1 VHKIGGSNSI
11 MTQPIAKS
19 LVVGLAALLAACS
32 DSSIKKV
39 APGDIFV
46 TELMSASAASEPQW
60 LELYNSAKASIN
72 LQGCEITNTQGQAFT
87 ITDSLVMESQHY
99 AVVANQD
106 SVADFGYQPDVF
118 EIPPAGG
125 ISLTCNGSL
134 IDKMTYQIGP
144 PTIAA
149 TARSWQ
155 LIPDTDSNQAQS
167 AEANDKIENW
177 CYTILIEDYM
187 IGDRRFATP
196 GQANAICE
204 SVMPYVS
211 YNDQEAVLIEG
222 IDLAATLKVAEAELA
237 RKLATSE
244 LPIWA
249 IRDQVVTADI
259 AAKIAQ
265 LYFDNIEMLYAT
277 EPFTIIDWN
286 HAVWHFSWAISN
298 LYRNGDTAVKAA
310 LQLAYEDAITRPETL
325 ERYNHI
331 AIDHI
336 RNDIVVMGD
345 IHTPAH
351 NRMQQL
357 VVAPGNP
364 DYLQSFAEYEENK
377 RSDFAIK
384 TIHILYQAKTFLEG
398 LL

>member
-1 VHKIGGSNSI
+1 
-11 MTQPIAKS
+11 MTKPIAKS
-19 LVVGLAALLAACS
+19 FILILTFLVAGCG
-32 DSSIKKV
+32 DSTIKKV

-46 TELMSASAASEPQW
+46 TELMPVSSASEPQW
-60 LELYNSAKASIN
+60 LELYNRAEASIN
-72 LQGCEITNTQGQAFT
+72 LQGCEITNSQDQVFT
-87 ITDSLVMESQHY
+87 ITNNLVMESQDY
-99 AVVANQD
+99 AVISNQNPR
-106 SVADFGYQPDVF
+106 ADFTYQSDLF
-118 EIPPAGG
+118 ELPPAGG

-167 AEANDKIENW
+167 AEENDKVENW

-196 GQANAICE
+196 GRANPVCE
-204 SVMPYVS
+204 AVMPYVN
-211 YNDQEAVLIEG
+211 YNDQESVLIEG
-222 IDLAATLKVAEAELA
+222 VDLAATLKIAEAEFA
-237 RKLATSE
+237 RELSTSE
-244 LPIWA
+244 LTIWA
-249 IRDQVVTADI
+249 IRDQVVTPEI
-259 AAKIAQ
+259 AAKIAH
-265 LYFDNIEMLYAT
+265 LYFDNIEMLYTT

-310 LQLAYEDAITRPETL
+310 LQLAYEDAIIRPETL
-325 ERYNHI
+325 ERYYHI
-331 AIDHI
+331 AIHHI
-336 RNDIVVMGD
+336 RNDTVVMGD

-357 VVAPGNP
+357 VVAPGNLA
-364 DYLQSFAEYEENK
+364 YLQSFAEYEKNK
-377 RSDFAIK
+377 RSEFTLK
-384 TIHILYQAKTFLEG
+384 TIHIVYQAKTFFEG

>member
-1 VHKIGGSNSI
+1 
-11 MTQPIAKS
+11 MTKPIVKS
-19 LVVGLAALLAACS
+19 FILILTFLVAGCG
-32 DSSIKKV
+32 DSTIKEV

-46 TELMSASAASEPQW
+46 TELMPVSSASDPQW
-60 LELYNSAKASIN
+60 LELYNRAEASIN
-72 LQGCEITNTQGQAFT
+72 LQGCEITNSQDQVFT
-87 ITDSLVMESQHY
+87 ITNNLVMESQDY
-99 AVVANQD
+99 AVISNQNPR
-106 SVADFGYQPDVF
+106 ADFTYQSDLF
-118 EIPPAGG
+118 ELPPAGG

-167 AEANDKIENW
+167 AEENDKVENW

-196 GQANAICE
+196 GRANAVCE
-204 SVMPYVS
+204 AVMPYVS
-211 YNDQEAVLIEG
+211 YNDQESVLIEG
-222 IDLAATLKVAEAELA
+222 VDLAATLKIAEAEFA
-237 RKLATSE
+237 RELSTSE

-249 IRDQVVTADI
+249 IRDQVVTPEI
-259 AAKIAQ
+259 AAKIAH
-265 LYFDNIEMLYAT
+265 LYFDNIEMLYTT

-310 LQLAYEDAITRPETL
+310 LQLAYEDAIIRPETL
-325 ERYNHI
+325 ERYYHI
-331 AIDHI
+331 ATHHI
-336 RNDIVVMGD
+336 RNDTVVMGD

-364 DYLQSFAEYEENK
+364 AYLQSFAEYEKNK
-377 RSDFAIK
+377 RSEFTLK
-384 TIHILYQAKTFLEG
+384 TIHIVYQAKTFFEG

>member
-1 VHKIGGSNSI
+1 
-11 MTQPIAKS
+11 MTKPIAKP

-46 TELMSASAASEPQW
+46 TELMPASAAGEPQW

-106 SVADFGYQPDVF
+106 PVADFSYQPDVF

-125 ISLTCNGSL
+125 ISLNCNGSL

-167 AEANDKIENW
+167 AEANDKVENW

-196 GQANAICE
+196 GQANAICA

-298 LYRNGDTAVKAA
+298 LYRNGDKAVKAA

-377 RSDFAIK
+377 RSDFALK

>member
-1 VHKIGGSNSI
+1 
-11 MTQPIAKS
+11 MTKPIAKP

-46 TELMSASAASEPQW
+46 TELMPASAAGEPQW

-87 ITDSLVMESQHY
+87 ITDSLVMESKHY

-106 SVADFGYQPDVF
+106 PVADFSYQPDVF
-118 EIPPAGG
+118 EIPQAGG
-125 ISLTCNGSL
+125 ISLNCNGSL

-155 LIPDTDSNQAQS
+155 LIPDTDSNQAKS
-167 AEANDKIENW
+167 AEANDKVENW

-196 GQANAICE
+196 GQANAICA

-336 RNDIVVMGD
+336 RNDIVVMGY

-377 RSDFAIK
+377 RSDFALK

>member
-1 VHKIGGSNSI
+1 

-46 TELMSASAASEPQW
+46 TELMPASAASEPQW

-167 AEANDKIENW
+167 AEANDKVENW

-377 RSDFAIK
+377 RSDFALK

>member
-1 VHKIGGSNSI
+1 
-11 MTQPIAKS
+11 MTKPIVKS
-19 LVVGLAALLAACS
+19 FILILTFLVAGCG
-32 DSSIKKV
+32 DSTIKEV

-46 TELMSASAASEPQW
+46 TELMPVSSASDPQW
-60 LELYNSAKASIN
+60 LELYNRAEASIN
-72 LQGCEITNTQGQAFT
+72 LQGCEITNSQDQVFT
-87 ITDSLVMESQHY
+87 ITNNLVMESQDY
-99 AVVANQD
+99 AVISNQNPR
-106 SVADFGYQPDVF
+106 ADFTYQSDLF
-118 EIPPAGG
+118 ELPPAGG

-167 AEANDKIENW
+167 AEENDKVENW

-196 GQANAICE
+196 GRANTVCE
-204 SVMPYVS
+204 AVMPYVS
-211 YNDQEAVLIEG
+211 YNDQESVLIEG
-222 IDLAATLKVAEAELA
+222 VDLAATLKIAEAEFA
-237 RKLATSE
+237 RELSTSE

-249 IRDQVVTADI
+249 IRDQVVTPEI
-259 AAKIAQ
+259 AAKIAH
-265 LYFDNIEMLYAT
+265 LYFDNIEMLYTT

-310 LQLAYEDAITRPETL
+310 LQLAYEDAIIRPETL
-325 ERYNHI
+325 ERYYHI
-331 AIDHI
+331 ATHHI
-336 RNDIVVMGD
+336 RNDTVVMGD

-357 VVAPGNP
+357 VVAPGNLA
-364 DYLQSFAEYEENK
+364 YLQSFAEYEKNK
-377 RSDFAIK
+377 RSEFTLK
-384 TIHILYQAKTFLEG
+384 TIHIVYQAKTFFEG

>member
-1 VHKIGGSNSI
+1 
-11 MTQPIAKS
+11 
-19 LVVGLAALLAACS
+19 
-32 DSSIKKV
+32 
-39 APGDIFV
+39 
-46 TELMSASAASEPQW
+46 
-60 LELYNSAKASIN
+60 
-72 LQGCEITNTQGQAFT
+72 
-87 ITDSLVMESQHY
+87 MESQHY

-106 SVADFGYQPDVF
+106 PVADFSYQPDVF

-125 ISLTCNGSL
+125 ISLNCNGSL

-167 AEANDKIENW
+167 AEANDKVENW

-196 GQANAICE
+196 GQANAICA

-377 RSDFAIK
+377 RSDFALK

>member
-1 VHKIGGSNSI
+1 
-11 MTQPIAKS
+11 MTKPIVKS
-19 LVVGLAALLAACS
+19 FILILTFLVAGCG
-32 DSSIKKV
+32 DSTIKEV

-46 TELMSASAASEPQW
+46 TELMPVSSASEPQW
-60 LELYNSAKASIN
+60 LELYNRAEASIN
-72 LQGCEITNTQGQAFT
+72 LQGCEITNSQDQVFT
-87 ITDSLVMESQHY
+87 ITNNLVMESQDY
-99 AVVANQD
+99 AVISNQNPR
-106 SVADFGYQPDVF
+106 ADFTYQSDLF
-118 EIPPAGG
+118 ELPPAGG

-167 AEANDKIENW
+167 AEENDKVENW

-196 GQANAICE
+196 GRANTVCE
-204 SVMPYVS
+204 AVMPYVS
-211 YNDQEAVLIEG
+211 YNDQESVLIEG
-222 IDLAATLKVAEAELA
+222 VDLAATLKIAEAEFA
-237 RKLATSE
+237 RELSTSE

-249 IRDQVVTADI
+249 IRDQVVTPEI

-265 LYFDNIEMLYAT
+265 LYFDNIEMLYTT

-298 LYRNGDTAVKAA
+298 LYRNGDTKVKAA

-331 AIDHI
+331 AIHHI
-336 RNDIVVMGD
+336 RNDTVVMGD

-351 NRMQQL
+351 NRMRQL

-364 DYLQSFAEYEENK
+364 AYLQSFAEYEENK
-377 RSDFAIK
+377 RSAFVLT
-384 TIHILYQAKTFLEG
+384 TIDIVYRAKTFFEG

>member
-1 VHKIGGSNSI
+1 
-11 MTQPIAKS
+11 MTKPIAKS
-19 LVVGLAALLAACS
+19 FILILTFLVAGCG
-32 DSSIKKV
+32 DSTIKKV

-46 TELMSASAASEPQW
+46 TELMPVSSASEPQW
-60 LELYNSAKASIN
+60 LELFNRAESSIN
-72 LQGCEITNTQGQAFT
+72 LQGCQITNTQGQVFT
-87 ITDSLVMESQHY
+87 ITNNLVMESQHY
-99 AVVANQD
+99 AVISNQN
-106 SVADFGYQPDVF
+106 SGADFTYQSDVF
-118 EIPPAGG
+118 ELPPAGG
-125 ISLTCNGSL
+125 ISLACNDSV
-134 IDKMTYQIGP
+134 IDKMTYQIGS

-155 LIPDTDSNQAQS
+155 LIPDTDSNQTQS
-167 AEANDKIENW
+167 AEANDRVENW

-196 GQANAICE
+196 GRANTVCE

-211 YNDQEAVLIEG
+211 YNDQESVLIEG
-222 IDLAATLKVAEAELA
+222 VDLTATLKVAEAEFA
-237 RKLATSE
+237 RKLSTSE

-249 IRDQVVTADI
+249 IRDQVVTPEI

-265 LYFDNIEMLYAT
+265 LYFDNIEMLYTT

-331 AIDHI
+331 AIHHI

-364 DYLQSFAEYEENK
+364 AYLQSFAEYEENK
-377 RSDFAIK
+377 RSEFTLK
-384 TIHILYQAKTFLEG
+384 TIHIVYQAKTFFEG
-398 LL
+398 LF

>member
-1 VHKIGGSNSI
+1 
-11 MTQPIAKS
+11 MTKPIAKS

-46 TELMSASAASEPQW
+46 TELMPASAAGEPQW

-106 SVADFGYQPDVF
+106 LVADFSYQPDVF

-125 ISLTCNGSL
+125 ISLNCNGSL

-167 AEANDKIENW
+167 AEANDKVENW

-196 GQANAICE
+196 GQANAICA

-377 RSDFAIK
+377 RSDFALK

>member
-1 VHKIGGSNSI
+1 MNTSRGKISNL
-11 MTQPIAKS
+11 TKPIAKS
-19 LVVGLAALLAACS
+19 FAGILTLLIIGCG
-32 DSSIKKV
+32 DSTIKKV

-46 TELMSASAASEPQW
+46 TELMPVSSANEPQW
-60 LELYNSAKASIN
+60 LELYNRAEDSIN
-72 LQGCEITNTQGQAFT
+72 LQGCEITNTQGQIFT
-87 ITDSLVMESQHY
+87 ITDNLVLESQQY
-99 AVVANQD
+99 AVVSNQN
-106 SVADFGYQPDVF
+106 SGADFTYQSDVF
-118 EIPPAGG
+118 ELPPASG
-125 ISLTCNGSL
+125 ISLACNDSV

-155 LIPDTDSNQAQS
+155 LMPDTDSNQPQT
-167 AEANDKIENW
+167 AEDNDRVENW

-196 GQANAICE
+196 GRANSVCE
-204 SVMPYVS
+204 AAMPYIS
-211 YNDQEAVLIEG
+211 YNDQESVLIEG
-222 IDLAATLKVAEAELA
+222 VDLAATLKVAEAELA
-237 RKLATSE
+237 RKLSTSE

-249 IRDQVVTADI
+249 IRDQVVTPEI
-259 AAKIAQ
+259 ASEIAK
-265 LYFDNIEMLYAT
+265 LYFDNIEMLYTT

-298 LYRNGDTAVKAA
+298 LYRNGDAAVKAA
-310 LQLAYEDAITRPETL
+310 LNLAYEDAITRPETL
-325 ERYNHI
+325 ERYNHL
-331 AIDHI
+331 AIHHI

-364 DYLQSFAEYEENK
+364 AYLQSFAEYEENK
-377 RSDFAIK
+377 RSEFTLK
-384 TIHILYQAKTFLEG
+384 TIHILFQAKAFFEG

>member
-1 VHKIGGSNSI
+1 
-11 MTQPIAKS
+11 MTKPIAKS
-19 LVVGLAALLAACS
+19 FILILTFLVAGCG
-32 DSSIKKV
+32 DSTIKKV

-46 TELMSASAASEPQW
+46 TELMPVSSASEPQW
-60 LELYNSAKASIN
+60 LELYNRAEASIN
-72 LQGCEITNTQGQAFT
+72 LQGCEITNSQDQVFT
-87 ITDSLVMESQHY
+87 ITNNLVMESQDY
-99 AVVANQD
+99 AVISNQNPR
-106 SVADFGYQPDVF
+106 ADFTYQSDLF
-118 EIPPAGG
+118 ELPPAGG

-167 AEANDKIENW
+167 AEENDKVENW

-196 GQANAICE
+196 GRANTVCE
-204 SVMPYVS
+204 AVMPYVS
-211 YNDQEAVLIEG
+211 YNDQESVLIEG
-222 IDLAATLKVAEAELA
+222 VDLAATLKIAEAEFA
-237 RKLATSE
+237 RELSTSE

-249 IRDQVVTADI
+249 IRDQVVTPEI
-259 AAKIAQ
+259 AAKIAH
-265 LYFDNIEMLYAT
+265 LYFDNIEMLYTT

-310 LQLAYEDAITRPETL
+310 LQLAYEDAIIRPETL
-325 ERYNHI
+325 ERYYHI
-331 AIDHI
+331 ATHHI
-336 RNDIVVMGD
+336 RNDTVVMGD

-351 NRMQQL
+351 NRMRQL

-364 DYLQSFAEYEENK
+364 AYLQSFAEYEENK
-377 RSDFAIK
+377 RSAFVLT
-384 TIHILYQAKTFLEG
+384 TIDIVYRAKTFFEG

>member
-1 VHKIGGSNSI
+1 
-11 MTQPIAKS
+11 MTKPIAKS

-46 TELMSASAASEPQW
+46 TELMPASAASEPQW

-106 SVADFGYQPDVF
+106 PVADFGYQPDVF

-125 ISLTCNGSL
+125 ISLNCNGSL

-144 PTIAA
+144 PTIAS

-167 AEANDKIENW
+167 AEANDKVENW

-325 ERYNHI
+325 ERYDHI

-377 RSDFAIK
+377 RSDFALK

>member
-1 VHKIGGSNSI
+1 
-11 MTQPIAKS
+11 MTKPIAKS

-46 TELMSASAASEPQW
+46 TELMPASAASEPQW

-106 SVADFGYQPDVF
+106 PVADFGYQPDVF

-125 ISLTCNGSL
+125 ISLNCNGSL

-167 AEANDKIENW
+167 AEANDKVENW

-196 GQANAICE
+196 G
-204 SVMPYVS
+204 
-211 YNDQEAVLIEG
+211 
-222 IDLAATLKVAEAELA
+222 
-237 RKLATSE
+237 
-244 LPIWA
+244 
-249 IRDQVVTADI
+249 
-259 AAKIAQ
+259 
-265 LYFDNIEMLYAT
+265 
-277 EPFTIIDWN
+277 
-286 HAVWHFSWAISN
+286 
-298 LYRNGDTAVKAA
+298 
-310 LQLAYEDAITRPETL
+310 
-325 ERYNHI
+325 
-331 AIDHI
+331 
-336 RNDIVVMGD
+336 
-345 IHTPAH
+345 
-351 NRMQQL
+351 
-357 VVAPGNP
+357 
-364 DYLQSFAEYEENK
+364 
-377 RSDFAIK
+377 
-384 TIHILYQAKTFLEG
+384 
-398 LL
+398 

>member
-1 VHKIGGSNSI
+1 
-11 MTQPIAKS
+11 MTKPIAKS

-46 TELMSASAASEPQW
+46 TELMPASAASEPQW

-167 AEANDKIENW
+167 AEANDKVENW

-377 RSDFAIK
+377 RSDFALK

>member
-377 RSDFAIK
+377 RSDFALK

>member
-1 VHKIGGSNSI
+1 
-11 MTQPIAKS
+11 MTKPIAKS

-46 TELMSASAASEPQW
+46 TELMPASAAGEPQW

-106 SVADFGYQPDVF
+106 LVADFSYQPDVF

-167 AEANDKIENW
+167 AEANDKVENW

-377 RSDFAIK
+377 RSDFALK

>member
-1 VHKIGGSNSI
+1 

-46 TELMSASAASEPQW
+46 TELMPASAASEPQW

-167 AEANDKIENW
+167 AEANDKVENW

-196 GQANAICE
+196 GQANAICA

-377 RSDFAIK
+377 RSDFALK

>member
-1 VHKIGGSNSI
+1 MNIIKGSGSI
-11 MTQPIAKS
+11 MTKPIAKS
-19 LVVGLAALLAACS
+19 CVVSLAFLIAGCG
-32 DSSIKKV
+32 DSSITKV
-39 APGDIFV
+39 APGGIFI
-46 TELMSASAASEPQW
+46 TELMPVSAASEPQW
-60 LELYNSAKASIN
+60 LELYNSTEASIN
-72 LQGCEITNTQGQAFT
+72 LQDCEITNSQDQAFT
-87 ITDSLVMESQHY
+87 ISDSLVMESQDY
-99 AVVANQD
+99 AVISNQNPR
-106 SVADFGYQPDVF
+106 AHFTYQSDLF
-118 EIPPAGG
+118 ELPPAGG

-167 AEANDKIENW
+167 AEENDKVENW

-196 GQANAICE
+196 GRANAVCE
-204 SVMPYVS
+204 AVMPYVS
-211 YNDQEAVLIEG
+211 YNDQEPVLIEG
-222 IDLAATLKVAEAELA
+222 VDLAATLKIAEAEFA
-237 RKLATSE
+237 RELSTSE

-249 IRDQVVTADI
+249 IRDQVVTPEI

-265 LYFDNIEMLYAT
+265 LYFDNIEMLYTT

-298 LYRNGDTAVKAA
+298 LYRNGDTKVKAA

-331 AIDHI
+331 AIHHI
-336 RNDIVVMGD
+336 RNDTVVMGD

-364 DYLQSFAEYEENK
+364 AYLQSFAEYEKNK
-377 RSDFAIK
+377 RSEFTLK
-384 TIHILYQAKTFLEG
+384 TIHIVYQAKTFFEG

>member
-1 VHKIGGSNSI
+1 
-11 MTQPIAKS
+11 MTKPIAKS

-46 TELMSASAASEPQW
+46 TELMPASAASEPQW

-106 SVADFGYQPDVF
+106 PVADFTYQSDVF
-118 EIPPAGG
+118 ELPPAGG

-167 AEANDKIENW
+167 AEANDKVENW

-196 GQANAICE
+196 GRANSVCE

-336 RNDIVVMGD
+336 RNDTVVMGD

-377 RSDFAIK
+377 RSDFALK

>member
-1 VHKIGGSNSI
+1 M
-11 MTQPIAKS
+11 MTKPKAKTFF
-19 LVVGLAALLAACS
+19 LGLALLINGCG
-32 DSSIKKV
+32 DSRV
-39 APGDIFV
+39 NMATPGDIFV
-46 TELMSASAASEPQW
+46 TELMPISVAGEPQW
-60 LELYNSAKASIN
+60 LELHNSTETSIN
-72 LQGCEITNTQGQAFT
+72 LQGCEIANTQDQTFT
-87 ITDSLVMESQHY
+87 ITDSLIMASQQY
-99 AVVANQD
+99 AVVASQNAE
-106 SVADFGYQPDVF
+106 ADFIYSPDGF
-118 EIPPAGG
+118 ELPPAGG

-134 IDKMTYQIGP
+134 IDKMTYQIGA

-155 LIPDTDSNQAQS
+155 LTPDSDNNQAQS
-167 AEANDKIENW
+167 AEGNDKAANW

-196 GQANAICE
+196 GSANPLCT

-211 YNDQEAVLIEG
+211 YNDQASVLIEG
-222 IDLAATLKVAEAELA
+222 VDLAATLKVAEAELA
-237 RKLATSE
+237 RELSTSE

-249 IRDQVVTADI
+249 IRDQIVTPEI
-259 AAKIAQ
+259 ATKIAQ
-265 LYFDNIEMLYAT
+265 LYFDNIDMLYTT
-277 EPFTIIDWN
+277 EPFTILDWN

-310 LQLAYEDAITRPETL
+310 LQLAYDDAITRPETL

-331 AIDHI
+331 AIHHI

-364 DYLQSFAEYEENK
+364 DYLQSFTEYEENK
-377 RSDFAIK
+377 RSVFALK
-384 TIHILYQAKTFLEG
+384 TIHILYRVKAFFEDFF
-398 LL
+398 

>member
-1 VHKIGGSNSI
+1 
-11 MTQPIAKS
+11 MTKPIVKS
-19 LVVGLAALLAACS
+19 FILILTFLVAGCG
-32 DSSIKKV
+32 DSTIKKV

-46 TELMSASAASEPQW
+46 TELMPVSSASEPQW
-60 LELYNSAKASIN
+60 LELYNRAEASIN
-72 LQGCEITNTQGQAFT
+72 LQGCQITNTHN
-87 ITDSLVMESQHY
+87 LVMESQDY
-99 AVVANQD
+99 AVISNQNPR
-106 SVADFGYQPDVF
+106 ADFTYQSDLF
-118 EIPPAGG
+118 ELPPAGG

-167 AEANDKIENW
+167 AEENDKVENW

-196 GQANAICE
+196 GRANTVCE
-204 SVMPYVS
+204 AVMPYVS
-211 YNDQEAVLIEG
+211 YNDQESVLIEG
-222 IDLAATLKVAEAELA
+222 VDLAATLKIAEAEFA
-237 RKLATSE
+237 RELSTSE
-244 LPIWA
+244 LTIWA
-249 IRDQVVTADI
+249 IRDQVVTPEI
-259 AAKIAQ
+259 AAKIAH
-265 LYFDNIEMLYAT
+265 LYFDNIEMLYTT

-310 LQLAYEDAITRPETL
+310 LQLAYEDAIIRPETL
-325 ERYNHI
+325 ERYYHI
-331 AIDHI
+331 AIHHI
-336 RNDIVVMGD
+336 RNDTVVMGD

-357 VVAPGNP
+357 VVAPGNLA
-364 DYLQSFAEYEENK
+364 YLQNFAEYEKNK
-377 RSDFAIK
+377 RSEFTLK
-384 TIHILYQAKTFLEG
+384 TIHIVYQAKTFFEG